1 MINQSYF
8 IFSGFLFRSSP
19 HVKYEI
25 SFTINA
31 LIIYRDPFSTS
42 QTEIT

>member
-1 MINQSYF
+1 MDHQ
-8 IFSGFLFRSSP
+8 P

-25 SFTINA
+25 SFIINA
-31 LIIYRDPFSTS
+31 LNFYRDPFSTS